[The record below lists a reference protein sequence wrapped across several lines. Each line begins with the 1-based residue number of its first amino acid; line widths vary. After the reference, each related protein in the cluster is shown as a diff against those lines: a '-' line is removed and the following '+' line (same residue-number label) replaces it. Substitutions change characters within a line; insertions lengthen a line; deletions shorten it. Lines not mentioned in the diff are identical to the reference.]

1 MMPRL
6 KRVVKI
12 RVFGS
17 LIRKEEHLN
26 KGKYSPKTENR
37 KFAFNV
43 VPQIDVFSEGG
54 YTKEELKVINESR
67 KILNLPDLKITCTA
81 ARVPVFIGH
90 SESVNVELEKKVTR
104 EDSKRSIR
112 LLKHCL
118 MQVGIDPETGQ
129 IDIDRISTGISSSQR
144 SRIVALRE
152 IIFSLDK
159 KLGKDIPI
167 EEIIAEAA
175 EKGID
180 EVHVQEA
187 IEKLKREGEIFEPKS
202 GHISKM

>member
-1 MMPRL
+1 
-6 KRVVKI
+6 
-12 RVFGS
+12 
-17 LIRKEEHLN
+17 
-26 KGKYSPKTENR
+26 
-37 KFAFNV
+37 
-43 VPQIDVFSEGG
+43 
-54 YTKEELKVINESR
+54 
-67 KILNLPDLKITCTA
+67 
-81 ARVPVFIGH
+81 
-90 SESVNVELEKKVTR
+90 
-104 EDSKRSIR
+104 
-112 LLKHCL
+112 